1 MPEIIEGEAII
12 IDDGSS
18 DQQSILPSWLE
29 PLPEAYKAKRA
40 WIALAT
46 SIFISIV
53 FAYLSWK
60 LYLLHQLL
68 SLRGAST
75 LLGITASPA
84 IGFCRW
90 KFWINHP
97 YVRCYAKITPPGH
110 TNSLSLRSW
119 WRRLRTDPISELTPE
134 ALADFQFYEAERRAE
149 FRELWRNRITWMV
162 KMAREPDIRFPVAIL
177 ILVVDFM
184 LRYNHQ
190 ISIVGMGSVL
200 LVALLVAYEMLF
212 LLLIYIP
219 FFALL
224 SRYIPYTILVP
235 MSVIFFMG
243 AMVISIVMKAE
254 SRK

>member
-18 DQQSILPSWLE
+18 DQQSILSSWLE
-29 PLPEAYKAKRA
+29 PLPEAYKARRA
-40 WIALAT
+40 WIALGT
-46 SIFISIV
+46 SILISIF

-68 SLRGAST
+68 SARGVLT
-75 LLGITASPA
+75 LLGIIAAPA
-84 IGFCRW
+84 IGIGRW

-97 YVRCYAKITPPGH
+97 EVRCYAKITPHGP
-110 TNSLSLRSW
+110 NDSLSLRSW
-119 WRRLRTDPISELTPE
+119 WRRLRTNPISELTPE
-134 ALADFQFYEAERRAE
+134 ALTDFQFYEAERRAE
-149 FRELWRNRITWMV
+149 FRELWRNRITWLV
-162 KMAREPDIRFPVAIL
+162 KMAREPDIRFPIAIL
-177 ILVVDFM
+177 ILFVDLM
-184 LRYNHQ
+184 LRYNHE

-243 AMVISIVMKAE
+243 AMLISMVIKAE
-254 SRK
+254 SRS